1 MKKFL
6 MPIAIVAICFLFD
19 KKLGF
24 VMMLAVAA
32 YMIYANIP
40 SYYAMK
46 GNKAFAAGDNEVSL
60 SWYKKAFDTGRASIM
75 IKVSYAYVMMRAG
88 MFEDAEKMLSAL
100 LTNKYI
106 DSANRNVVKQYRS
119 MALFKMGRCDEALE
133 EAEEVFAE
141 YKNTAMYGIIGYF
154 RLMSDDITPEEKR
167 EFCEEAYEY
176 NSDDR
181 DIIDNMTLACILC
194 GDYESAKKYADELIE
209 KNPTFV
215 EAFYHGAQVEYA
227 LGNKEKALEY
237 LERTGECNRSAMT
250 TVSEDEI
257 CRLMNKCKE

>member
-6 MPIAIVAICFLFD
+6 IPIAIVAICFFFD
-19 KKLGF
+19 KRLGF
-24 VMMLAVAA
+24 VMMLAVGA
-32 YMIYANIP
+32 YMIYANVP

-46 GNKAFAAGDNEVSL
+46 GNKAFAAGDNDASL
-60 SWYKKAFDTGRASIM
+60 AWYKKAFDTGRASIM

-100 LTNKYI
+100 LTSKYI
-106 DSANRNVVKQYRS
+106 DSANRNAVKQYRS
-119 MALFKMGRCDEALE
+119 MALFKMGRCEEALE

-154 RLMSDDITPEEKR
+154 RLMSDDITPEDKR

-209 KNPTFV
+209 KNPTFT

-237 LERTGECNRSAMT
+237 LAMTEDCNRSAMT
-250 TVSEDEI
+250 TVSEEEI
-257 CRLMNKCKE
+257 AQLIEKCRE